1 MKKIIASSNA
11 PAAIGPDSQATEYQG
26 VIYVSGQLPLNP
38 ETGALCQGDIKE
50 QTRLIVS
57 NISHILEAGG
67 SSLASILKTTILLTD
82 LGNFNAVNEAY
93 GEFFPAE
100 PPARVCFQV
109 AALPKGAEIEVEV
122 VAAKEN

>member
-1 MKKIIASSNA
+1 M
-11 PAAIGPDSQATEYQG
+11 
-26 VIYVSGQLPLNP
+26 SGQLPLNP

>member
-11 PAAIGPDSQATEYQG
+11 PADIGPYSQATEYQG